1 MTDVRQISEAEIMD
15 YLRNHGGT
23 FMETIVKDYILMEGV
38 ERWQDKEKL
47 RGMIYRRL
55 RTIYKYPGA
64 RRTMVDGRW
73 FYELTD

>member
-1 MTDVRQISEAEIMD
+1 MIAVRQISESEIRD
-15 YLRNHGGT
+15 YLRNHGGS
-23 FMETIVKDYILMEGV
+23 FMETIVKDFIAAEGV
-38 ERWQDKEKL
+38 ERWQDKEKM

>member
-1 MTDVRQISEAEIMD
+1 MIAVRQISESEIRD
-15 YLRNHGGT
+15 YLRNHGGS
-23 FMETIVKDYILMEGV
+23 FMETIVNDFIITEGV
-38 ERWQDKEKL
+38 EGWQDKEKL
-47 RGMIYRRL
+47 RSMIYRRL

>member
-1 MTDVRQISEAEIMD
+1 MIAVRQISESEIRD
-15 YLRNHGGT
+15 YLRNCGGA
-23 FMETIVKDYILMEGV
+23 FMATIVKDFIAMECV
-38 ERWQDKEKL
+38 EGWQEKEKL

>member
-1 MTDVRQISEAEIMD
+1 MNDVRQISEAEIRD
-15 YLRNHGGT
+15 YLRNRGGA
-23 FMETIVKDYILMEGV
+23 FMATIVKDFIAMECV
-38 ERWQDKEKL
+38 EKWQDKEKI

-73 FYELTD
+73 FYELTE

>member
-1 MTDVRQISEAEIMD
+1 MIAVRQISESEIRD
-15 YLRNHGGT
+15 YLRNHGGS
-23 FMETIVKDYILMEGV
+23 FMETIVKDYIAAEGV
-38 ERWQDKEKL
+38 EKWQDKEKL